1 MTSPVPTAPLRAGR
15 VSSPGLR
22 LGASGLSVGQKLA
35 AMLALPVL
43 AGAALL
49 AVIFLAL
56 SGDRADEFRAAAA
69 LDHANRGRDLH
80 VAALEHRD
88 AARDL
93 LTGRGARADL
103 EETARR
109 LEERA
114 REYGEGAAG
123 DGVASVL
130 RARPVLE
137 AARRGVAVAAEAALA
152 ASPRPGSAGRIDDAF
167 AREVLPAIEDAARD
181 EAQAARAALAAAQLR
196 GARRLRL
203 GAAAALL
210 SLALAL
216 VPTLLFARQLRR
228 SVRGLRESARRIGR
242 GDFSAPVA
250 AVAEG
255 ELAELAAALDEMAG
269 ELQLR
274 RDRERLV
281 AAAEARVGALE
292 GTRALLEQKVEE
304 RTRALAR
311 ANTDLADNLRRL
323 AEAQQK
329 LLVSD
334 RLAAVGHLA
343 AAVAHEVNNPI
354 SCVAAN
360 IRFLGEELRA
370 LAAEMRGAGTPLEAA
385 RESEIASALDDA
397 RASAQRV
404 SAIVRDLCTIAR
416 GEGEPLARVD
426 VREAIEAALNLAT
439 AGFKHHAR
447 VDRQFADVP
456 AVTASLSRLGQV
468 FLPLLLHAG
477 RSIAAR
483 GPSARGTIRIAT
495 FTDERGGAAVEVRD
509 DGAGMTAESLAHLFD
524 PFGPALEQNP
534 ASGLGLS
541 VAHGIVASLGGTI
554 EARSS
559 VGGGTSVRVTLPPET
574 GVLATTPAGA
584 RTRAA

>member
-1 MTSPVPTAPLRAGR
+1 
-15 VSSPGLR
+15 
-22 LGASGLSVGQKLA
+22 VGQKLA
-35 AMLALPVL
+35 AMLVLPSL

-56 SGDRADEFRAAAA
+56 SGDRADEARAAAA
-69 LDHANRGRDLH
+69 LDHATRGRDLH

-88 AARDL
+88 AAREL
-93 LTGRGARADL
+93 LAGRGVPADL
-103 EETARR
+103 EDAARR
-109 LEERA
+109 LEGRA
-114 REYGEGAAG
+114 REYGEGAAAAHG
-123 DGVASVL
+123 LEGVR
-130 RARPVLE
+130 RARPVLD
-137 AARRGVAVAAEAALA
+137 AVRRGLAAAAEAALA
-152 ASPRPGSAGRIDDAF
+152 APPRPGSAARLDDAF

-181 EAQAARAALAAAQLR
+181 EAQAARSALAAAQRR
-196 GARRLRL
+196 GGRRLAL

-210 SLALAL
+210 ALALAL
-216 VPTLLFARQLRR
+216 GPALLFARQLRR
-228 SVRGLRESARRIGR
+228 SVRSLRESARRIGA
-242 GDFSAPVA
+242 GELAGPVA
-250 AVAEG
+250 AVEEG
-255 ELAELAAALDEMAG
+255 ELAELAGALGEMAS
-269 ELQLR
+269 ELELR
-274 RDRERLV
+274 RDRERLA

-292 GTRALLEQKVEE
+292 EARALLEQKVEE

-311 ANTDLADNLRRL
+311 ANTDLAENLRRL

-354 SCVAAN
+354 SCVAASVRY
-360 IRFLGEELRA
+360 IGEEVRA
-370 LAAEMRGAGTPLEAA
+370 LAAELRAAGTPLEAA

-404 SAIVRDLCTIAR
+404 STIVRDLRTIAR
-416 GEGEPLARVD
+416 GEAEPLARVD

-483 GPSARGTIRIAT
+483 GPSARGTIRIAA
-495 FTDERGGAAVEVRD
+495 FTDERGGATVEVRD
-509 DGAGMTAESLAHLFD
+509 DGAGMTAEALAHLFD
-524 PFGPALEQNP
+524 PFGPTLEQNP

-554 EARSS
+554 EVQSA
-559 VGGGTSVRVTLPPET
+559 VGGGTCVRVALPPET
-574 GVLATTPAGA
+574 SVRATTPAGA
-584 RTRAA
+584 RSRAA